1 MKQLSIISLLLCLF
15 WGCQDAIEEPASG
28 EAGDLTGQV
37 VQFGGYLPGG
47 IATRAAD
54 DYTDYSRMSQAYT
67 LQVTMKQEDGSTLA
81 TASYAPKSTDE
92 EANKG
97 LLLPKAG
104 KTPLYWPNSVTAC
117 GFTATAGS
125 DVLAADQSEETKWLE
140 QDRLEGYA
148 AVPEAATSEGATTTP
163 SYVVPETAPYMTHK
177 EWYKKN
183 RTWRDD
189 LGLTTADKYKVVP
202 LFMKHQRAWISVI
215 LKAGEGVKP
224 EDLAYE
230 KTQTSLTAEIYSY
243 ATTAAAE
250 GGEPTTTEL
259 KVSPWKRAQEV
270 DYGGTVGEKPSTRL
284 EAIVQPFDYGKAAEL
299 PICVLNLS
307 NMKYSFYAKNDS
319 RAKDETQ
326 KWKDDYNL
334 TPGKHLVITVTLS
347 NDRKV
352 LITSYLEDWKEV
364 SEEIPSDDYGNQ
376 SPPIQIPS
384 VAKLLEFLDSS
395 EKNAAGQMGVITQ
408 SLDLSGETWV
418 GSYPLKATLNLAGNT
433 LTLNDK
439 PLLNVMESSATLTNG
454 LIKVKGTVQA
464 AVCLENSGTVDRI
477 RVDEENPAAC
487 ARQAGLVA
495 TNHGF
500 ITSCS
505 SNLKV
510 AGDYDEKNPPTAY
523 DGTNM
528 LYIGGIAGVS
538 IPKGEQTTVPTISH
552 CTVTARVDLAK
563 AIKEEVGKKMGSDLV
578 NGKPV
583 TPLTGWKNG
592 RICGG
597 GIVGAATGIVSDN
610 KFEYGITLLT
620 NSYVEGQAVHF
631 RNIVYKEATGFTG
644 RTLRAEGNEWPT
656 NVPNSTTPDPE
667 TGTQIP
673 NARATDLL
681 YDGVINSQAEL
692 QALVWE
698 NSVRNQVGKRYRVAE
713 SFTIYSDDTQSE
725 NGIGWRLGE
734 KSNILTNAHRGNVL
748 FELDGNDMTITLDG
762 TKEIEYKNSKEGNV
776 LTSDP
781 TAPMLFINITGKIH
795 DLTVHCA
802 KSLYGIPVYNEQ
814 TKANELTDVCSPL
827 GYALVGGELNNVKVT
842 AAENVFIQ
850 AAVAAG
856 MVCWAKKGAT
866 MTNCE
871 SSVGVRLRY
880 GKDLPPNALRYGGGL
895 VAQAGRATLTNCRYV
910 SPEKLSGGNLVCIND
925 KNKENPKNNPT
936 GDGTV
941 YIGGIVGGTVVESS
955 EAAGAELPH
964 LVMKDCSSW
973 YAEGLEKVSNGTTTK
988 GSIIGCSNYAQSA
1001 NVMEQGV
1008 HDCEGNWWPI
1018 GWAGVG
1024 TWTQGESLTEEKVI
1038 GRRNGVIPAKPTTV
1052 NQ

>member
-47 IATRAAD
+47 IATRAAEP
-54 DYTDYSRMSQAYT
+54 YTHYSRMSQAYT
-67 LQVTMKQEDGSTLA
+67 LQVTMKQEGVTTET
-81 TASYAPKSTDE
+81 TASYAPKSTNE
-92 EANKG
+92 EANQG

-104 KTPLYWPNSVTAC
+104 ETPLYWPNSVTAC

-125 DVLAADQSEETKWLE
+125 DALAADQSEEEKWLE

-148 AVPEAATSEGATTTP
+148 AVPEAATSEGTT
-163 SYVVPETAPYMTHK
+163 SYVVPDAASYMTHK
-177 EWYKKN
+177 EWYQAN
-183 RTWRDD
+183 RTWRDA
-189 LGLTTADKYKVVP
+189 LGLTTADQYKVVP

-215 LKAGEGVKP
+215 LKAGEGVKAD
-224 EDLAYE
+224 DLDYA

-243 ATTAAAE
+243 ATAAAAE
-250 GGEPTTTEL
+250 GGEATIKEL

-326 KWKDDYNL
+326 KWKDDYDL

-352 LITSYLEDWKEV
+352 LITSYLEDWTEV

-384 VAKLLEFLDSS
+384 VAKLQEFLDSS

-408 SLDLSGETWV
+408 SLDLSGETWL
-418 GSYPLKATLNLAGNT
+418 GERTLKATLNLAGNT

-439 PLLNVMESSATLTNG
+439 PLLEKMESSATLTNG
-454 LIKVKGTVQA
+454 EIKVKGTVQA
-464 AVCLENSGTVDRI
+464 AVCLVNSGSVDRI

-510 AGDYDEKNPPTAY
+510 AGYYEGDTPPTGYDESS
-523 DGTNM
+523 M

-538 IPKGEQTTVPTISH
+538 IPKEEGQTTVPTISH
-552 CTVTARVDLAK
+552 CTVTARVDLAPD
-563 AIKEEVGKKMGSDLV
+563 IKEEVGKLIGENIV
-578 NGKPV
+578 NGKPF
-583 TPLTGWKNG
+583 TPLTGGKNG
-592 RICGG
+592 HICGG

-620 NSYVEGQAVHF
+620 NSYVEGVHF

-644 RTLRAEGNEWPT
+644 RELRAEGNEWPT
-656 NVPNSTTPDPE
+656 NVPNSTTPDGV
-667 TGTQIP
+667 TGTHIK
-673 NARATDLL
+673 NARAASLL
-681 YDGVINSQAEL
+681 YDGVINSQSEL
-692 QALVWE
+692 QVLVWE
-698 NSVRNQVGKRYRVAE
+698 NSSYNQAGKRYRVVE
-713 SFTIYSDDTQSE
+713 SFTIYSDNKQSE

-734 KSNILTNAHRGNVL
+734 KSNIETNAHRGNVL

-762 TKEIEYKNSKEGNV
+762 TKEIEYRDKKEGT
-776 LTSDP
+776 LLSSDA

-802 KSLYGIPVYNEQ
+802 KSLYGIPVYNELSG
-814 TKANELTDVCSPL
+814 ANELTDICSPL
-827 GYALVGGELNNVKVT
+827 GYALVGGELENVKVT
-842 AAENVFIQ
+842 AAKDVFIQ

-856 MVCWAKKGAT
+856 MVCWAKRGAT

-871 SSVGVRLRY
+871 SAVGVKLRY
-880 GKDLPPNALRYGGGL
+880 GDNLPPNALRYAGGL

-925 KNKENPKNNPT
+925 NNDKKPT

-941 YIGGIVGGTVVESS
+941 YIGGIVGGTVVESA
-955 EAAGAELPH
+955 EAASAELPH

-973 YAEGLEKVSNGTTTK
+973 YAEGLEKASIGTTTK
-988 GSIIGCSNYAQSA
+988 GSIIGRSNYAPSA
-1001 NVMEQGV
+1001 NVEEQGV
-1008 HDCEGNWWPI
+1008 HDCQGNWWPI

-1024 TWTQGESLTEEKVI
+1024 TWTQGEGLTEEKVI
-1038 GRRNGVIPAKPTTV
+1038 GKRNAVIPAKPTTE

>member
-47 IATRAAD
+47 IATRAAEP
-54 DYTDYSRMSQAYT
+54 YTDYSRMSQAYT
-67 LQVTMKQEDGSTLA
+67 LQVTMKQQDGSTLA
-81 TASYAPKSTDE
+81 TASYAPESANE
-92 EANKG
+92 EANQG

-104 KTPLYWPNSVTAC
+104 ETPLYWPNSVTKC

-125 DVLAADQSEETKWLE
+125 DALAADQSDEAKWLE

-148 AVPEAATSEGATTTP
+148 AVPETAPEGEATAP
-163 SYVVPETAPYMTHK
+163 SYVVPDAPQYQTHK
-177 EWYKKN
+177 EWYQAN
-183 RTWRDD
+183 RTWRDA

-215 LKAGEGVKP
+215 LKAGEGVKAD
-224 EDLAYE
+224 DLDYA
-230 KTQTSLTAEIYSY
+230 KTLTSLTAEIYSY
-243 ATTAAAE
+243 ATAAAAE
-250 GGEPTTTEL
+250 GEEATTKEL
-259 KVSPWKRAQEV
+259 KVNPWKREHVV

-326 KWKDDYNL
+326 DWKDDYNL
-334 TPGKHLVITVTLS
+334 TAGKHLVITVTLS

-352 LITSYLEDWKEV
+352 LITSYLEDWKVEQDDI
-364 SEEIPSDDYGNQ
+364 SSDDYGNQ

-384 VAKLLEFLDSS
+384 VAKLKEFLKSD
-395 EKNAAGQMGVITQ
+395 KNNAAGQMGVITQ

-464 AVCLENSGTVDRI
+464 AVCLENSGSVDRI
-477 RVDEENPAAC
+477 RVDEENPTAC

-510 AGDYDEKNPPTAY
+510 AGYYEGDTPPTAY
-523 DGTNM
+523 DGTSM

-538 IPKGEQTTVPTISH
+538 IPKEGQTAVPTISH
-552 CTVTARVDLAK
+552 CTVTARVDLSPD
-563 AIKEEVGKKMGSDLV
+563 IKKTVGEHIGEDIV
-578 NGKPV
+578 NGKPF
-583 TPLTGWKNG
+583 TPLTNWKNG
-592 RICGG
+592 HICGG

-620 NSYVEGQAVHF
+620 NSYVEGVHF

-644 RTLRAEGNEWPT
+644 RELRAEGNEWPT
-656 NVPNSTTPDPE
+656 NVPNSTTPDGV
-667 TGTQIP
+667 TGTHIK
-673 NARATDLL
+673 NARAASLL
-681 YDGVINSQAEL
+681 YDGVINSQTEL

-698 NSVRNQVGKRYRVAE
+698 NSLFNEAGKRYRVAE
-713 SFTIYSDDTQSE
+713 SFTIYSDDARSE

-776 LTSDP
+776 LTSDA

-802 KSLYGIPVYNEQ
+802 KSLYGIPVYNAQ
-814 TKANELTDVCSPL
+814 SGANELTDICSPL

-842 AAENVFIQ
+842 AAKDVFIQ

-856 MVCWAKKGAT
+856 MVCWAKRGAT

-880 GKDLPPNALRYGGGL
+880 GKDLAPNALRYGGGL

-910 SPEKLSGGNLVCIND
+910 SPEDLTKGNLICIND
-925 KNKENPKNNPT
+925 NNTKNPT
-936 GDGTV
+936 GDGKV
-941 YIGGIVGGTVVESS
+941 YIGGIVGGTVVELA
-955 EAAGAELPH
+955 EAAGAEQPY

-973 YAEGLEKVSNGTTTK
+973 YEKGLEKVSNGTTTK
-988 GSIIGCSNYAQSA
+988 GSIIGRSNYAPSSDD
-1001 NVMEQGV
+1001 VVQGV
-1008 HDCEGNWWPI
+1008 YDCGGNWWPVDK
-1018 GWAGVG
+1018 AGVG
-1024 TWTQGESLTEEKVI
+1024 TWTQGQGLTEEKVI

>member
-15 WGCQDAIEEPASG
+15 WGCQDVIEEPASG

-47 IATRAAD
+47 IATKAEP
-54 DYTDYSRMSQAYT
+54 YTDYSRMNQAYT
-67 LQVTMKQEDGSTLA
+67 LQVSMKQEDGSTLA
-81 TASYAPKSTDE
+81 TASYTPKTTDE
-92 EANKG
+92 EVNKG
-97 LLLPKAG
+97 LLQPKTGETA
-104 KTPLYWPNSVTAC
+104 LYWPNSVTAC

-125 DVLAADQSEETKWLE
+125 ETLAADQSDEAKWLE
-140 QDRLEGYA
+140 QDRLDGYA
-148 AVPEAATSEGATTTP
+148 AVPEAMAETSEATA
-163 SYVVPETAPYMTHK
+163 SYVVPEAAPYMTHK
-177 EWYKKN
+177 EWYQAN
-183 RTWRDD
+183 RTWRDN
-189 LGLTTADKYKVVP
+189 LGLTTADQYKVVP

-230 KTQTSLTAEIYSY
+230 KTLTSLTAEICSY
-243 ATTAAAE
+243 ASTAAAE
-250 GGEPTTTEL
+250 GEEPTTTEL

-270 DYGGTVGEKPSTRL
+270 DYEGKVGKQSSTRL
-284 EAIVQPFDYGKAAEL
+284 EAIVQPFDYGTAAEL

-319 RAKDETQ
+319 RAQTETAD
-326 KWKDDYNL
+326 WKSDYNL
-334 TPGKHLVITVTLS
+334 TAGKHLVITVTLS

-352 LITSYLEDWKEV
+352 LITSYLENWTEV

-376 SPPIQIPS
+376 SPPIQIPT
-384 VAKLLEFLDSS
+384 VEKLQEFLNSL
-395 EKNAAGQMGVITQ
+395 KYNAAGQMGVITQ
-408 SLDLSGETWV
+408 SLDLSEETWV
-418 GSYPLKATLNLAGNT
+418 GTHTLKATLNLAGNT
-433 LTLNDK
+433 LTLNK
-439 PLLNVMESSATLTNG
+439 QPLLKELESSATLTNG

-464 AVCLENSGTVDRI
+464 AVCLENSGSVDRI

-510 AGDYDEKNPPTAY
+510 AGDYTEGTLPVGY
-523 DGTNM
+523 DGTSM

-538 IPKGEQTTVPTISH
+538 IPKEGQTIVPTISH
-552 CTVTARVDLAK
+552 CTVTARVDLAP
-563 AIKEEVGKKMGSDLV
+563 AIKEKVGKLIGENIV
-578 NGKPV
+578 NGKPF

-592 RICGG
+592 HICGG

-620 NSYVEGQAVHF
+620 NSYVEGPAVHF

-656 NVPNSTTPDPE
+656 NEPNSTTPEAE
-667 TGTQIP
+667 TGTQIE
-673 NARATDLL
+673 NARATSLL
-681 YDGVINSQAEL
+681 YDGVINSQTEL

-698 NSVRNQVGKRYRVAE
+698 NSVRNQAGKRYRVAE
-713 SFTIYSDDTQSE
+713 SFTIYSDDKQSE

-734 KSNILTNAHRGNVL
+734 KSSILTNAHRGNVL

-762 TKEIEYKNSKEGNV
+762 TKKIDYKDSKEGTPI
-776 LTSDP
+776 TSDA
-781 TAPMLFINITGKIH
+781 TASMLFINITGKIH

-802 KSLYGIPVYNEQ
+802 KSLYGIPVYGLSGQ
-814 TKANELTDVCSPL
+814 NELTDICSPL
-827 GYALVGGELNNVKVT
+827 GYALVGGELENVKVT
-842 AAENVFIQ
+842 AADGVFIQ

-856 MVCWAKKGAT
+856 MVCWAKSGAT

-871 SSVGVRLRY
+871 SAVGVRLRY
-880 GKDLPPNALRYGGGL
+880 GADLPPAAVRYAGGL
-895 VAQAGRATLTNCRYV
+895 VAQAGRATLTNCRYA
-910 SPEKLSGGNLVCIND
+910 SPEELKDGNLICIND
-925 KNKENPKNNPT
+925 KNKTNPT
-936 GDGTV
+936 GEGTV
-941 YIGGIVGGTVVESS
+941 YIGGIVGGTVVESA
-955 EAAGAELPH
+955 EAASAELPH

-973 YAEGLEKVSNGTTTK
+973 YAKGLEKASIGTTTK
-988 GSIIGCSNYAQSA
+988 GSIIGRSNYAPSA
-1001 NVMEQGV
+1001 NVEEQGV
-1008 HDCEGNWWPI
+1008 HDCGGNWWPV

-1024 TWTQGESLTEEKVI
+1024 TWTQGEGLTEEKVI
-1038 GRRNGVIPAKPTTV
+1038 GKRNGVQPEKPATV
-1052 NQ
+1052 N

>member
-15 WGCQDAIEEPASG
+15 WGCQDAIEESASG

-163 SYVVPETAPYMTHK
+163 SYVVPETASYMTHK

-284 EAIVQPFDYGKAAEL
+284 EAIVQPFDYGKAAES

-319 RAKDETQ
+319 RAQTETAD
-326 KWKDDYNL
+326 WKNDYNL
-334 TPGKHLVITVTLS
+334 TAGKHLVITVTLS

-352 LITSYLEDWKEV
+352 LITSYLVDWTEV

-384 VAKLLEFLDSS
+384 VAKLKEFLDSD
-395 EKNAAGQMGVITQ
+395 KNNAAGQMGVITQ
-408 SLDLSGETWV
+408 SLDLSGEAWKD
-418 GSYPLKATLNLAGNT
+418 YPLKATLNLAGNT

-439 PLLNVMESSATLTNG
+439 PLLEKMESSATLTNG
-454 LIKVKGTVQA
+454 QIKVKGTVQA

-510 AGDYDEKNPPTAY
+510 AGDYEGDTPPTAY
-523 DGTNM
+523 DGEQM

-538 IPKGEQTTVPTISH
+538 IPKEGQTTVPTISH
-552 CTVTARVDLAK
+552 CTVTARVDLAP
-563 AIKEEVGKKMGSDLV
+563 AIKTEVGKLIGENIV
-578 NGKPV
+578 NGKPF
-583 TPLTGWKNG
+583 TPQTGGKNG
-592 RICGG
+592 HICGG

-620 NSYVEGQAVHF
+620 NSYVEGVHF

-644 RTLRAEGNEWPT
+644 RELRAEGNEWPT
-656 NVPNSTTPDPE
+656 NVPNSTTPEEEE
-667 TGTQIP
+667 TGKKIT
-673 NARATDLL
+673 NARAASLL
-681 YDGVINSQAEL
+681 YDGVINSQTEL

-698 NSVRNQVGKRYRVAE
+698 NSSHNQTGKRYRVAE
-713 SFTIYSDDTQSE
+713 SFTIYSDNVQSE

-762 TKEIEYKNSKEGNV
+762 TKVIEYKNSKNGTT
-776 LTSDP
+776 LTPDK

-814 TKANELTDVCSPL
+814 TEENELTDICSPL

-842 AAENVFIQ
+842 AAKDVFIQ

-856 MVCWAKKGAT
+856 MVCWAKRGAT

-910 SPEKLSGGNLVCIND
+910 SPEDLTKGNLICIND
-925 KNKENPKNNPT
+925 NNTKNPT
-936 GDGTV
+936 GDGKV
-941 YIGGIVGGTVVESS
+941 YIGGIVGGTVVELA
-955 EAAGAELPH
+955 EAAGAEQPY

-973 YAEGLEKVSNGTTTK
+973 YEKGLEKVSNGTTTK
-988 GSIIGCSNYAQSA
+988 GSIIGRSNYAPSSDD
-1001 NVMEQGV
+1001 VVQGV
-1008 HDCEGNWWPI
+1008 YDCGGNWWPVDK
-1018 GWAGVG
+1018 AGVG
-1024 TWTQGESLTEEKVI
+1024 TWTQGQGLTEEKVI

>member
-47 IATRAAD
+47 IATRAAEP
-54 DYTDYSRMSQAYT
+54 YTHYSRMSQAYT
-67 LQVTMKQEDGSTLA
+67 LQVTMLQKGVTTET

-92 EANKG
+92 EANQG
-97 LLLPKAG
+97 LLQPKAG
-104 KTPLYWPNSVTAC
+104 ETPLYWPNSVTKC

-125 DVLAADQSEETKWLE
+125 ADLDADQSDETKWLE

-148 AVPEAATSEGATTTP
+148 AVPEAATSEGTT

-177 EWYKKN
+177 EWYQAN
-183 RTWRDD
+183 RTWRDA

-215 LKAGEGVKP
+215 LKAGEGVKAD
-224 EDLAYE
+224 DLDYA
-230 KTQTSLTAEIYSY
+230 KTLTSLTAEIYSY
-243 ATTAAAE
+243 ATAAAAE
-250 GGEPTTTEL
+250 GGEATTKEL

-326 KWKDDYNL
+326 DWKDDYNL

-352 LITSYLEDWKEV
+352 LITSYLEDWKVEQDDI
-364 SEEIPSDDYGNQ
+364 SSDDYGNQ

-384 VAKLLEFLDSS
+384 VAKLKEFLGSS

-408 SLDLSGETWV
+408 SLDLSGENWV
-418 GSYPLKATLNLAGNT
+418 PRTLKATLNLAGNT

-439 PLLNVMESSATLTNG
+439 PLLEKMESSATLTNG
-454 LIKVKGTVQA
+454 QIKVKGTVQA

-487 ARQAGLVA
+487 AWQAGLVV

-510 AGDYDEKNPPTAY
+510 AGYYEGDTPPTGY
-523 DGTNM
+523 DGSSM

-538 IPKGEQTTVPTISH
+538 IPKEEGQTTVPTISH
-552 CTVTARVDLAK
+552 CTVTARVDLAP
-563 AIKEEVGKKMGSDLV
+563 AIKEKVGKLIGENIV
-578 NGKPV
+578 NGKPF

-592 RICGG
+592 HICGG

-620 NSYVEGQAVHF
+620 NSYVEGVHF

-644 RTLRAEGNEWPT
+644 RELRAEGNEWPT
-656 NVPNSTTPDPE
+656 NVPNSTTPDGV
-667 TGTQIP
+667 TGTHIK
-673 NARATDLL
+673 NARAASLL
-681 YDGVINSQAEL
+681 YDGVINSQSEL
-692 QALVWE
+692 QVLVWE
-698 NSVRNQVGKRYRVAE
+698 NSRYNQAGKRYRVVE
-713 SFTIYSDDTQSE
+713 SFTIFSDKEQSE
-725 NGIGWRLGE
+725 NGIGWQLGK
-734 KSNILTNAHRGNVL
+734 KSNILTNAQQGNVL

-762 TKEIEYKNSKEGNV
+762 TKKIEYKDSKNGTR
-776 LTSDP
+776 LSSDA

-802 KSLYGIPVYNEQ
+802 KSLYGIPVYNED
-814 TKANELTDVCSPL
+814 TEANELTDICSPL
-827 GYALVGGELNNVKVT
+827 GYALVGGELENVKVT
-842 AAENVFIQ
+842 AAKDVFIQ

-856 MVCWAKKGAT
+856 MVCWAKGGAT

-871 SSVGVRLRY
+871 SAVGVRLRY
-880 GKDLPPNALRYGGGL
+880 GKDLPPNALRYAGGL

-910 SPEKLSGGNLVCIND
+910 SPEELAGGNLVCKND
-925 KNKENPKNNPT
+925 KNPKKPT

-941 YIGGIVGGTVVESS
+941 YIGGIVGGTVVESA
-955 EAAGAELPH
+955 EAASAELPH

-973 YAEGLEKVSNGTTTK
+973 YANGLEKVSNGTTTK
-988 GSIIGCSNYAQSA
+988 GSIIGRSNYAPSA
-1001 NVMEQGV
+1001 NVEEQGV
-1008 HDCEGNWWPI
+1008 HDCGGNWWPV

-1024 TWTQGESLTEEKVI
+1024 TWTQGEGLTEEKVI
-1038 GRRNGVIPAKPTTV
+1038 GKRNGVQPEKPATV
-1052 NQ
+1052 N

>member
-47 IATRAAD
+47 IATRAAEP
-54 DYTDYSRMSQAYT
+54 YADYSRMSQAYT
-67 LQVTMKQEDGSTLA
+67 LRVTMLQQDGSTLA
-81 TASYAPKSTDE
+81 TASYAPKSANE
-92 EANKG
+92 EANQG
-97 LLLPKAG
+97 LLQPKAG
-104 KTPLYWPNSVTAC
+104 ETPLYWPNSVTQC

-125 DVLAADQSEETKWLE
+125 ADLAADQSTEAKWLE

-148 AVPEAATSEGATTTP
+148 AVPEAAASEGEATTP
-163 SYVVPETAPYMTHK
+163 SYVVPDAASYMTHK
-177 EWYKKN
+177 EWYQAN
-183 RTWRDD
+183 RAWRDN

-215 LKAGEGVKP
+215 LKAGEGVKAD
-224 EDLAYE
+224 DLDYE
-230 KTQTSLTAEIYSY
+230 KTLTSLTAEIYSY
-243 ATTAAAE
+243 ATAAAAE
-250 GGEPTTTEL
+250 GEEATTKEL
-259 KVSPWKRAQEV
+259 KVNPWKREQAV

-347 NDRKV
+347 NDHKV
-352 LITSYLEDWKEV
+352 LITSYLEDWTEV

-384 VAKLLEFLDSS
+384 VAKLKEFLGSD
-395 EKNAAGQMGVITQ
+395 KNNAAGQMGVITQ

-439 PLLNVMESSATLTNG
+439 PLLKDMESSATLTNG
-454 LIKVKGTVQA
+454 QIKVKGTVQA

-477 RVDEENPAAC
+477 RVDEENPTAC

-510 AGDYDEKNPPTAY
+510 AGYYEGDTPPTAY
-523 DGTNM
+523 DGEQM

-538 IPKGEQTTVPTISH
+538 IPKEGQTTVPTISH
-552 CTVTARVDLAK
+552 CTVTARVDLSPD
-563 AIKEEVGKKMGSDLV
+563 IKKTVGEHIGEDIV
-578 NGKPV
+578 NGKPF
-583 TPLTGWKNG
+583 TPLTNWKNG
-592 RICGG
+592 HICGG

-620 NSYVEGQAVHF
+620 NSYVEGVHF

-644 RTLRAEGNEWPT
+644 RELRAEGNEWPT
-656 NVPNSTTPDPE
+656 NVPNSTTPDGGTE
-667 TGTQIP
+667 THIK
-673 NARATDLL
+673 NARAASLL
-681 YDGVINSQAEL
+681 YDGVINSQSEL

-698 NSVRNQVGKRYRVAE
+698 NSLFNEAGKRYRVAE
-713 SFTIYSDDTQSE
+713 SFTIYSDDARSE

-762 TKEIEYKNSKEGNV
+762 TEKIPYKESKEGNV

-814 TKANELTDVCSPL
+814 SGANELTDICSPL
-827 GYALVGGELNNVKVT
+827 GYALVGGELENVKVT
-842 AAENVFIQ
+842 AAKDVFIQ

-856 MVCWAKKGAT
+856 MVCWAKRGAT

-910 SPEKLSGGNLVCIND
+910 SPEDLTTGNLICIND
-925 KNKENPKNNPT
+925 NNTKNPT
-936 GDGTV
+936 GDGKV
-941 YIGGIVGGTVVESS
+941 YIGGIVGGTVVESA
-955 EAAGAELPH
+955 EAAGAELPY

-973 YAEGLEKVSNGTTTK
+973 YEKGLEKVSNGTTTK
-988 GSIIGCSNYAQSA
+988 GSIIGRSNYAPSSDD
-1001 NVMEQGV
+1001 VVQGV
-1008 HDCEGNWWPI
+1008 YDCGGNWWPVDK
-1018 GWAGVG
+1018 AGVG
-1024 TWTQGESLTEEKVI
+1024 TWTQGQGLTEEKVI
-1038 GRRNGVIPAKPTTV
+1038 GRRNGVIPAKPTTE
-1052 NQ
+1052 N

>member
-47 IATRAAD
+47 IATRAAEP
-54 DYTDYSRMSQAYT
+54 YTHYSRMSQAYT
-67 LQVTMKQEDGSTLA
+67 LQVTMLQKGVTTET

-92 EANKG
+92 EANQG
-97 LLLPKAG
+97 LLQPKAG
-104 KTPLYWPNSVTAC
+104 ETPLYWPNSVTKC

-125 DVLAADQSEETKWLE
+125 ADLDADQSDETKWLE

-148 AVPEAATSEGATTTP
+148 AVPEAATSEGTT

-177 EWYKKN
+177 EWYQAN
-183 RTWRDD
+183 RTWRDA

-215 LKAGEGVKP
+215 LKAGEGVKAD
-224 EDLAYE
+224 DLDYA
-230 KTQTSLTAEIYSY
+230 KTLTSLTAEIYSY
-243 ATTAAAE
+243 ATAAAAE
-250 GGEPTTTEL
+250 GGEATTKEL

-326 KWKDDYNL
+326 DWKDDYNL

-352 LITSYLEDWKEV
+352 LITSYLEDWKVEQDDI
-364 SEEIPSDDYGNQ
+364 SSDDYGNQ

-384 VAKLLEFLDSS
+384 VAKLKEFLGSS

-408 SLDLSGETWV
+408 SLDLSGENWV
-418 GSYPLKATLNLAGNT
+418 PRTLKATLNLAGNT

-439 PLLNVMESSATLTNG
+439 PLLEKMESSATLTNG
-454 LIKVKGTVQA
+454 QIKVKGTVQA

-487 ARQAGLVA
+487 AWQAGLVV

-510 AGDYDEKNPPTAY
+510 AGYYEGDTPPTGY
-523 DGTNM
+523 DGSSM

-538 IPKGEQTTVPTISH
+538 IPKEEGQTTVPTISH
-552 CTVTARVDLAK
+552 CTVTARVDLAP
-563 AIKEEVGKKMGSDLV
+563 AIKEKVGKLIGENIV
-578 NGKPV
+578 NGKPF

-592 RICGG
+592 HICGG

-620 NSYVEGQAVHF
+620 NSYVEGVHF

-644 RTLRAEGNEWPT
+644 RELRAEGNEWPT
-656 NVPNSTTPDPE
+656 NVPNSTTPDGV
-667 TGTQIP
+667 TGTHIE
-673 NARATDLL
+673 NARAASLL
-681 YDGVINSQAEL
+681 YDGVINSQSEL
-692 QALVWE
+692 QVLVWE
-698 NSVRNQVGKRYRVAE
+698 NSRYNQAGKRYRVVE
-713 SFTIYSDDTQSE
+713 SFTIFSDKEQSE
-725 NGIGWRLGE
+725 NGIGWQLGE
-734 KSNILTNAHRGNVL
+734 KSNILTNAQQGNVL

-762 TKEIEYKNSKEGNV
+762 TKEIKYKEPELNP
-776 LTSDP
+776 DA
-781 TAPMLFINITGKIH
+781 TAPMLFINIMGKIH

-802 KSLYGIPVYNEQ
+802 KSLYGIPVYNKDTE
-814 TKANELTDVCSPL
+814 ANELTDICSPL
-827 GYALVGGELNNVKVT
+827 GYALVGGELENVKVT
-842 AAENVFIQ
+842 AAKDVFIQ

-856 MVCWAKKGAT
+856 MVCWAKSGAT

-871 SSVGVRLRY
+871 SAVGVKLRY
-880 GKDLPPNALRYGGGL
+880 SKDLPPNALRYAGGL

-910 SPEKLSGGNLVCIND
+910 SPEELAGGNLICKND
-925 KNKENPKNNPT
+925 KNPKKPT

-941 YIGGIVGGTVVESS
+941 YIGGIVGGTVVESA
-955 EAAGAELPH
+955 EAASAELPH
-964 LVMKDCSSW
+964 LVIKDCSSW
-973 YAEGLEKVSNGTTTK
+973 YANGLEKVSNGTTTK
-988 GSIIGCSNYAQSA
+988 GSIIGRSNYAPSA
-1001 NVMEQGV
+1001 NVEEQGV
-1008 HDCEGNWWPI
+1008 HDCGGNWWPV

-1024 TWTQGESLTEEKVI
+1024 TWTQGEGLTEEKVI
-1038 GRRNGVIPAKPTTV
+1038 GKRNGVIPAKPATV
-1052 NQ
+1052 N

>member
-15 WGCQDAIEEPASG
+15 WGCQDVIEEPASG

-47 IATRAAD
+47 IATKAEP
-54 DYTDYSRMSQAYT
+54 YTDYSRMNQAYT
-67 LQVTMKQEDGSTLA
+67 LQVSMKQEDGSTLA
-81 TASYAPKSTDE
+81 TASYTPKTTDE
-92 EANKG
+92 EVNKG
-97 LLLPKAG
+97 LLQPKTGETA
-104 KTPLYWPNSVTAC
+104 LYWPNSVTAC

-125 DVLAADQSEETKWLE
+125 ETLAADQSDEAKWLE
-140 QDRLEGYA
+140 QDRLDGYA
-148 AVPEAATSEGATTTP
+148 AVPEAMAETSEATA
-163 SYVVPETAPYMTHK
+163 SYVVPEAAPYMTHK
-177 EWYKKN
+177 EWYQAN
-183 RTWRDD
+183 RTWRDN
-189 LGLTTADKYKVVP
+189 LGLTTADQYKVVP

-230 KTQTSLTAEIYSY
+230 KTLTSLTAEICSY
-243 ATTAAAE
+243 ASTAAAE
-250 GGEPTTTEL
+250 GEEPTTTEL

-270 DYGGTVGEKPSTRL
+270 DYEGKVGKQSSTRL
-284 EAIVQPFDYGKAAEL
+284 EAIVQPFDYGTAAEL

-319 RAKDETQ
+319 RAQTETAD
-326 KWKDDYNL
+326 WKSDYNM
-334 TPGKHLVITVTLS
+334 TAGKHLVITVTLS

-352 LITSYLEDWKEV
+352 LITSYLENWTEV

-376 SPPIQIPS
+376 SPPIQIPT
-384 VAKLLEFLDSS
+384 VEKLQEFLNSL
-395 EKNAAGQMGVITQ
+395 KYNAAGQMGVITQ

-418 GSYPLKATLNLAGNT
+418 GTHTLKATLNLAGNT
-433 LTLNDK
+433 LTLNNK
-439 PLLNVMESSATLTNG
+439 PLLKELESSATLTNG

-464 AVCLENSGTVDRI
+464 AVCEVNSGSVDRI

-487 ARQAGLVA
+487 AWQAGLVA

-510 AGDYDEKNPPTAY
+510 AGYYEGSTPPTEY
-523 DGTNM
+523 DGMNM

-563 AIKEEVGKKMGSDLV
+563 AIKEKVGKPIGEDIV
-578 NGKPV
+578 NGKPF
-583 TPLTGWKNG
+583 TPLTNWKNG
-592 RICGG
+592 HICGG

-681 YDGVINSQAEL
+681 YDGVINSQTEL

-698 NSVRNQVGKRYRVAE
+698 NSVRNQAGKRYRVAE
-713 SFTIYSDDTQSE
+713 SFTIYSDDKQSE

-734 KSNILTNAHRGNVL
+734 KSSILTNAHRGNVL

-762 TKEIEYKNSKEGNV
+762 TKKIDYKDSKEGTPI
-776 LTSDP
+776 TSDA

-802 KSLYGIPVYNEQ
+802 KSLYGIPVYGLSGQ
-814 TKANELTDVCSPL
+814 NELTDICSPL
-827 GYALVGGELNNVKVT
+827 GYALVGGELENVKVT
-842 AAENVFIQ
+842 AADGVFIQ

-856 MVCWAKKGAT
+856 MVCWAKSGAT

-871 SSVGVRLRY
+871 SAVGVRLRY
-880 GKDLPPNALRYGGGL
+880 GADLPPAAVRYAGGL
-895 VAQAGRATLTNCRYV
+895 VAQAGRATLTNCRYA
-910 SPEKLSGGNLVCIND
+910 SPEELAGGNLICKND
-925 KNKENPKNNPT
+925 KNPKNPT
-936 GDGTV
+936 GEGTV
-941 YIGGIVGGTVVESS
+941 YIGGIVGGTVVESA
-955 EAAGAELPH
+955 EGASAEEPH

-973 YAEGLEKVSNGTTTK
+973 YEKGLDKASIGETTK
-988 GSIIGCSNYAQSA
+988 GSIIGRSNYAPSRDE
-1001 NVMEQGV
+1001 VVQGV
-1008 HDCEGNWWPI
+1008 YECEGNWWPV
-1018 GWAGVG
+1018 GKVGVG
-1024 TWTQGESLTEEKVI
+1024 TWTLGLGLTEEKVI
-1038 GRRNGVIPAKPTTV
+1038 GKRNGVQPAKPVTV
-1052 NQ
+1052 N